1 MSSKGKAEI
10 DSAGDKG
17 HKPAEAV
24 PVAGPDAQPGAGA
37 QARSADVVPQ
47 VQGAPDLPDA
57 PMPVPEPVAAPGP
70 VRPRRR
76 RRWRLLRG
84 GVWMLSLLCF
94 LGAGAIYFGIGTRLD
109 APDWLRARVETR
121 IERHLNGL
129 QIEFGGIQLVVN
141 RGWRPRIS
149 LRDVVLRHPDGAVFA
164 QLADAQASLAMRPLM
179 RGEVQPK
186 QIALNGLFAT
196 LRRNKDGSLALSF
209 GDGALPYRRAGTL
222 VELIEQWDAQ
232 LQQPVLAALE
242 EVETSAL
249 TLTYTDDRLGRG
261 WTLDGGQIRLQK
273 SGGDVSVSAGFSVLS
288 GRGEVGSIEAS
299 YSSELGSSEAD
310 FGILVS
316 DIASADIAL
325 QSPALGWLGV
335 LDAPISGAM
344 RGGVDAGGVMQP
356 VQASLHIG
364 QGVIQPEAQTRPVPI
379 TSARSY
385 FTYDPAAQRLSF
397 SELSVES
404 GWGSGVM
411 RGQAS
416 LSGIENGQ
424 MTGLVGQLRFS
435 DLALN
440 PRGLFDAPV
449 EFPGVDADFDL
460 RLRPF
465 RLRLGEMLV
474 REGDS
479 RIHFDGEIG
488 VGPEGWNYDLNG
500 RVDQASAAQV
510 KALWPAALAPKPRKW
525 VHENLRAGQVRDAG
539 FHLRGRGSGKPF
551 ASLDLSFDGVELLFQ
566 KFMPPL
572 RGGAGQLSLYG
583 NRFVA
588 TASAGVVTAD
598 QGGEVDVTGT
608 SFIIPDI
615 SVKDGT
621 PGIARVSATGSA
633 TAALSLLDR
642 EPLRVM
648 AKAGLPVDLAQG
660 QVTASGTLALPLQKK
675 VPVEMVQ
682 YHYRAEVRDVRSDVL
697 VPGHVA
703 EAPLLQVR
711 GNQGEVRIQGD
722 GALSGVPLSASWR
735 QAVGKD
741 ASPQSRV
748 EGEIELSAE
757 TVAAFDLGLPPGAV
771 SGRGRGR
778 YAVDLQPDAPPRLQ
792 LQSDLAGLG
801 LRIPQISWRKAP
813 EATGTLTL
821 EAVLAAPAKVE
832 QLVLEAPGLAASG
845 RLTTRAGGGL
855 EQAVFDSA
863 QVGSWFQGAVT
874 FHGRDGAAPVIE
886 VTGGRLALNRSPFSA
901 TASGGGAASGG
912 DSGPI
917 TLRLQNLQVTDSI
930 GLQNF
935 QGRFSSRGGMN
946 GDFTA
951 NLNGQTPVAGTLV
964 PQNGGTAARI
974 RANDAGGVFRA
985 AGVFEHG
992 RGGSFDLT
1000 LVPTDSPGD
1009 YDGRVNV
1016 RNIRVRN
1023 APSMAAILNAISLV
1037 GLVDEMTGNGIL
1049 FTSMQGRFR
1058 LGASHLTLYQSSAV
1072 GPSMGLSLEG
1082 VYDLATTGLDMRGV
1096 ISPVY
1101 LVNAIGR
1108 LVSPRDGEGLIGFT
1122 FRLRGN
1128 AAEPAVS
1135 VNPLAGLA
1143 PGFLRE
1149 LFRGPAPR
1157 APGQPR
1163 RAFDAED
1170 DQSEGQSRR
1179 RIPLSGG
1186 DR

>member
-10 DSAGDKG
+10 DSAGDMDQ
-17 HKPAEAV
+17 KPAEAV
-24 PVAGPDAQPGAGA
+24 AVDGLVSVSQAQAQPG
-37 QARSADVVPQ
+37 QAEAV
-47 VQGAPDLPDA
+47 PDA
-57 PMPVPEPVAAPGP
+57 PAEA
-70 VRPRRR
+70 RRKPRW
-76 RRWRLLRG
+76 RWRLLRG
-84 GVWMLSLLCF
+84 MVWLLALLCF
-94 LGAGAIYFGIGTRLD
+94 LGAGTVYFGIGTRLD
-109 APDWLRARVETR
+109 APEWLRARVETR
-121 IERHLNGL
+121 IARHLNGL

-141 RGWRPRIS
+141 RGWRPRVS

-164 QLADAQASLAMRPLM
+164 QLADAQASLAMRPLL
-179 RGEVQPK
+179 RGQVQPK

-196 LRRNKDGSLALSF
+196 LRRNKDGTLALSL
-209 GDGALPYRRAGTL
+209 GEGALPYRRAGTL

-261 WTLDGGQIRLQK
+261 WTLDGGQIRLQRR
-273 SGGDVSVSAGFSVLS
+273 GGDVSVSAGFSVLS
-288 GRGEVGSIEAS
+288 GRGEVGTIEAN
-299 YSSELGSSEAD
+299 YSSELGSPEAD
-310 FGILVS
+310 FGILIA

-335 LDAPISGAM
+335 LDAPISGSM
-344 RGGVDAGGVMQP
+344 RGGVDAAGAVTP
-356 VQASLHIG
+356 VLASLHIG
-364 QGVIQPEAQTRPVPI
+364 EGVIQPEAQTHPVPI
-379 TSARSY
+379 TGARSY
-385 FTYDPAAQRLSF
+385 FTYEPAAQLLHF
-397 SELSVES
+397 SELRVES
-404 GWGSGVM
+404 GWGGGVM

-424 MTGLVGQLRFS
+424 LTGLVGQLRFS

-449 EFPGVDADFDL
+449 ELPGVDADFDL

-474 REGDS
+474 RDGDS
-479 RIHFDGEIG
+479 RIHLDGQIG
-488 VGPEGWNYDLNG
+488 AGREGWNYDLNG
-500 RVDQASAAQV
+500 RVDQISADRI
-510 KALWPAALAPKPRKW
+510 KALWPAALAPKPREW
-525 VHENLRAGQVRDAG
+525 VQKNLFSGLVRDAG
-539 FHLRGRGSGKPF
+539 FHLRGRGRGKPF

-566 KFMPPL
+566 KFMPRL
-572 RGGAGQLSLYG
+572 RQGAGQLSLYG

-598 QGGEVDVTGT
+598 QGGDVDVTGT

-615 SVKDGT
+615 TVKEGT
-621 PGIARVSATGSA
+621 PGIARVEARGSV
-633 TAALSLLDR
+633 TAALSLLNR

-648 AKAGLPVDLAQG
+648 DKARLPVELAEG
-660 QVTASGTLALPLQKK
+660 QVIASGTLALPLKKK
-675 VPVEMVQ
+675 VPVEEVL
-682 YHYRAEVRDVRSDVL
+682 YHYRAELRDVRSEVL

-703 EAPLLQVR
+703 AAQLLQVR
-711 GNQGEVRIQGD
+711 GNQGEVQIHGD
-722 GALSGVPLSASWR
+722 GNLSGVPLSASWR
-735 QAVGKD
+735 QLVGKD
-741 ASPQSRV
+741 VAPDSVV
-748 EGEIELSAE
+748 EGVIELSPN
-757 TVAAFDLGLPPGAV
+757 TVDAFDLALPAQAVAGLGQ
-771 SGRGRGR
+771 GR
-778 YAVDLQPDAPPRLQ
+778 YAVELHPDAPPRLR
-792 LQSDLAGLG
+792 LESDLAGLA
-801 LRIPQISWRKAP
+801 LRIPQINWRKTEA
-813 EATGTLTL
+813 ATGRLAL
-821 EAVLAAPAKVE
+821 EAVLAEPVRVE
-832 QLVLEAPGLAASG
+832 QLQLEAAGLAASG
-845 RLTTRAGGGL
+845 RITTHVGGGL
-855 EQAVFDSA
+855 ERAEFDSA
-863 QVGSWFQGAVT
+863 RVGNWFEGPVT
-874 FHGRDGAAPVIE
+874 FHGRGAAPPAIE
-886 VTGGRLALNRSPFSA
+886 VAGGRLALNRSPFSA
-901 TASGGGAASGG
+901 TSTGGGAGSSG

-917 TLRLQNLQVTDSI
+917 TLRLANLQVTDSI

-951 NLNGQTPVAGTLV
+951 RLNGQTPLAGTLV

-985 AGVFEHG
+985 AGVFKHG
-992 RGGSFDLT
+992 SGGTFDMT
-1000 LVPTDSPGD
+1000 LVPTGAPGD
-1009 YDGRVNV
+1009 YDGRVDV

-1037 GLVDEMTGNGIL
+1037 GLLDEMTGNGIL
-1049 FTSMQGRFR
+1049 FSSMQARFR
-1058 LGASHLTLYQSSAV
+1058 LGERYLTLHESSAV
-1072 GPSMGLSLEG
+1072 GPSMGLSLDG
-1082 VYDLATTGLDMRGV
+1082 VYDLANTHLNMRGV

-1122 FRLRGN
+1122 FKLRGS
-1128 AAEPAVS
+1128 ATEPSVS

-1157 APGQPR
+1157 APV
-1163 RAFDAED
+1163 
-1170 DQSEGQSRR
+1170 QSRDDANDEDLDADAQNQR
-1179 RIPLSGG
+1179 RRPLSGE